1 MSFSPKMK
9 LLVLAL
15 FTSIASFAQT
25 TLTVGDIAI
34 IGFNTDDPDQFLFV
48 SLVDLSIGTQIKF
61 TDNGWNGTAL
71 TTNEGTFTW
80 TAATAVNKGTVIS
93 VNPTSISFSTSGDQ
107 VFAYQGAATAPVFI
121 FGLSTR
127 AWVTGSISQ
136 NTSRRPS
143 TLTSGSTAIAF
154 SSEIDNGFYNQVSNT
169 GTKAQHLA
177 NIANVSKWTRSN
189 TRYSSFPSWTFTFD
203 GGAVSTEPA
212 ANPTNLMFSG
222 ITTYQGTAAFTA
234 ATGTPAGYIV
244 IRSVNA
250 PLSALPVDGT
260 TYTLGQSIGNGKVC
274 SIGTSTSI
282 NQKGWR
288 ANTTYHFTVLSYVG
302 SGTGINYRQ
311 ATPLSGSITTPANME
326 STYYSS
332 VDPNASNF
340 IAQLQTRVRTPYVK
354 VSYDQYDETMV
365 AQYEFRDTTNAQR
378 VQECA
383 YSGQIYTYTPPFV
396 WYTTSPF
403 SREHTWCVS
412 WMPSGGSTGLNEY
425 ADQHHLFTV
434 NQNNANGVRSNHP
447 LGEVVTPTSTYLQ
460 GMLGLDANGNLV
472 YEPRDAQ
479 KGDAARALLYMTL
492 RYNGINGFNWT
503 FNQLNNVI
511 LPALNEDQQDLQTL
525 INWHFSDLPD
535 NYEIAKNDFIQSIQ
549 QNRNPF
555 VDRPEWVNLINF
567 NTLTAAAAPGM
578 VMNYEEDETLYNLS
592 VYPNPSED
600 ILWFNL
606 PITETAQLRIFDMTG
621 RIVSNELIQSEGQ
634 RVMSIQTNEYTSGA
648 YILEIST
655 DSHHQ
660 AVRWIKN

>member
-9 LLVLAL
+9 MLVIAL

-48 SLVDLSIGTQIKF
+48 PLVDLSAGTQIKF
-61 TDNGWNGTAL
+61 TDNGWSGTAL

-80 TAATAVNKGTVIS
+80 TATAAVNKGTVVS

-136 NTSRRPS
+136 NTSRRPAS
-143 TLTSGSTAIAF
+143 LTTGTTAIAF
-154 SSEIDNGFYNQVSNT
+154 STEVDNGFYNQVANV

-177 NIANVSKWTRSN
+177 NIGNVSKWTRNN
-189 TRYSSFPSWTFTFD
+189 TRYSSFPAWTFTFD
-203 GGAVSTEPA
+203 SAVSTEPA
-212 ANPTNLMFSG
+212 ANPTNLVFSG
-222 ITTYQGTAAFTA
+222 VTTYQGTAAFTA
-234 ATGTPAGYIV
+234 ATGAPAGYIV
-244 IRSVNA
+244 IRSENA
-250 PLSALPVDGT
+250 PLTSLPVDGT

-274 SIGTSTSI
+274 SIGTATTIS
-282 NQKGWR
+282 QKGWR
-288 ANTTYHFTVLSYVG
+288 ANATYFFTALSYIG
-302 SGTGINYRQ
+302 SGAGINYRQ

-326 STYYSS
+326 STYYNT
-332 VDPNASNF
+332 VDPSASNF
-340 IAQLQTRVRTPYVK
+340 ITQLQSRIQAPYTK
-354 VSYDQYDETMV
+354 VSYDLYDETMV
-365 AQYEFRDTTNAQR
+365 AQYEFRDTTGAQR

-511 LPALNEDQQDLQTL
+511 LPALNEDPQDLQTL

-606 PITETAQLRIFDMTG
+606 PVSETAQLRIFDMTG
-621 RIVSNELIQSEGQ
+621 RIVSNELIQTEGQ

-655 DSHHQ
+655 DNHHQ

>member
-9 LLVLAL
+9 MFVLAL
-15 FTSIASFAQT
+15 FAGLTSLAQT

-48 SLVDLSIGTQIKF
+48 PLVDLSAGTQIKF
-61 TDNGWNGTAL
+61 TDNGWNGSAL

-80 TAATAVNKGTVIS
+80 TASSAINKGTIVS
-93 VNPTSISFSTSGDQ
+93 VNPTAIAFGTSGDQ
-107 VFAYQGAATAPVFI
+107 IFAYQGAANAPVFI
-121 FGLSTR
+121 FGLTTNN
-127 AWVTGSISQ
+127 WVTGNISAS
-136 NTSRRPS
+136 TSRRPS
-143 TLTSGSTAIAF
+143 ALSVGSTAIAF
-154 SSEIDNGFYNQVSNT
+154 SNEIDNGFYNQVSNT

-189 TRYSSFPSWTFTFD
+189 NRYSSFPSWTFTFD
-203 GGAVSTEPA
+203 GAVNLEPA
-212 ANPTNLMFSG
+212 ANPSNLVFSG
-222 ITTYQGTAAFTA
+222 VTTYQGTATFTA

-244 IRSVNA
+244 IRSDNA
-250 PLSALPVDGT
+250 ALSALPVDGT

-274 SIGTSTSI
+274 SIGTATSVS
-282 NQKGWR
+282 QKGWR
-288 ANTTYHFTVLSYVG
+288 ASTTYHFTVLSYIG
-302 SGTGINYRQ
+302 SGTSINYRQ
-311 ATPLSGSITTPANME
+311 ASPLSGSITTPANME
-326 STYYSS
+326 NNYYST

-340 IAQLQTRVRTPYVK
+340 ISQLQSRVQSPYIK

-396 WYTTSPF
+396 WYTASPF

-412 WMPSGGSTGLNEY
+412 WMPSGGGTGLNEY

-460 GMLGLDANGNLV
+460 GMLGLDINGNLV

-479 KGDAARALLYMTL
+479 KGDAARALLYMAL
-492 RYNGINGFNWT
+492 RYNGINGYNWT
-503 FNQLNNVI
+503 FNQLNNII
-511 LPALNEDQQDLQTL
+511 LPALNEDPQDLQTL

-555 VDRPEWVNLINF
+555 VDRPEWVNLIDF
-567 NTLTAAAAPGM
+567 NTMTAAAAPGM
-578 VMNYEEDETLYNLS
+578 VIDYQQEQELYTLS
-592 VYPNPSED
+592 VYPNPAED

-606 PITETAQLRIFDMTG
+606 PVTEAAQLRVFDMTG
-621 RIVSNELIQSEGQ
+621 RIVMNEMLQVEEQ
-634 RVMSIQTNEYTSGA
+634 RVMSINTNEFQSGA
-648 YILEIST
+648 YILDIST
-655 DSHHQ
+655 SDHHQ

>member
-1 MSFSPKMK
+1 
-9 LLVLAL
+9 
-15 FTSIASFAQT
+15 
-25 TLTVGDIAI
+25 
-34 IGFNTDDPDQFLFV
+34 
-48 SLVDLSIGTQIKF
+48 
-61 TDNGWNGTAL
+61 
-71 TTNEGTFTW
+71 
-80 TAATAVNKGTVIS
+80 
-93 VNPTSISFSTSGDQ
+93 
-107 VFAYQGAATAPVFI
+107 
-121 FGLSTR
+121 
-127 AWVTGSISQ
+127 
-136 NTSRRPS
+136 
-143 TLTSGSTAIAF
+143 
-154 SSEIDNGFYNQVSNT
+154 
-169 GTKAQHLA
+169 
-177 NIANVSKWTRSN
+177 
-189 TRYSSFPSWTFTFD
+189 
-203 GGAVSTEPA
+203 
-212 ANPTNLMFSG
+212 
-222 ITTYQGTAAFTA
+222 
-234 ATGTPAGYIV
+234 
-244 IRSVNA
+244 
-250 PLSALPVDGT
+250 
-260 TYTLGQSIGNGKVC
+260 
-274 SIGTSTSI
+274 
-282 NQKGWR
+282 
-288 ANTTYHFTVLSYVG
+288 VLSYVG

-326 STYYSS
+326 STYYSA

-340 IAQLQTRVRTPYVK
+340 ITQLQTRVRTPYVK

-511 LPALNEDQQDLQTL
+511 LPALNEDAQDLQTL

-578 VMNYEEDETLYNLS
+578 VIDYQEEQALYNLS
-592 VYPNPSED
+592 VYPNPAED
-600 ILWFNL
+600 ILWFNI
-606 PITETAQLRIFDMTG
+606 PISETVQLRVYDMTG
-621 RIVSNELIQSEGQ
+621 RIVMNEVMNIEGE
-634 RVMSIQTNEYTSGA
+634 RVMSINTNNFKSGA
-648 YILEIST
+648 YILEVST
-655 DSHHQ
+655 ADHHQ

>member
-9 LLVLAL
+9 MLVIAL
-15 FTSIASFAQT
+15 FASLASFSQT
-25 TLTVGDIAI
+25 TLTAGDIAI

-48 SLVDLSIGTQIKF
+48 PLVDLSTGTQIKF
-61 TDNGWNGTAL
+61 TDNGWNGSSL

-80 TAATAVNKGTVIS
+80 TASAAINKGTVIT
-93 VNPTSISFSTSGDQ
+93 VNPTAISFSTSGDQ
-107 VFAYQGAATAPVFI
+107 IFAYQGAATAPVFI

-127 AWVTGSISQ
+127 AWVTGSISAS
-136 NTSRRPS
+136 TSRRPAA
-143 TLTSGSTAIAF
+143 LTVGSTAVAF
-154 SSEIDNGFYNQVSNT
+154 STEVDNGFYNQVSNT

-203 GGAVSTEPA
+203 GGAVITEPT
-212 ANPTNLMFSG
+212 ANPTNLSFSNV
-222 ITTYQGTAAFTA
+222 TTYQGTASFTA
-234 ATGTPAGYIV
+234 ATGSPAGYIV
-244 IRSVNA
+244 VRSENA

-260 TYTLGQSIGNGKVC
+260 TYTLGQTIGNGKVC
-274 SIGTSTSI
+274 SIGTATSI
-282 NQKGWR
+282 SQKGWR
-288 ANTTYHFTVLSYVG
+288 ANTTYYFTSLSYIG

-311 ATPLSGSITTPANME
+311 AGPLNGSITTPANME

-340 IAQLQTRVRTPYVK
+340 IAQLQSRVQAPYTK
-354 VSYDQYDETMV
+354 VSYDLYDETMV
-365 AQYEFRDTTNAQR
+365 AQYEFRDTTGGQR

-492 RYNGINGFNWT
+492 RYNGINGHNWT
-503 FNQLNNVI
+503 FSQLNNVI
-511 LPALNEDQQDLQTL
+511 LPALNEDPQDLQTL
-525 INWHFSDLPD
+525 INWHFNDLPD

-555 VDRPEWVNLINF
+555 VDRPEWVSLIDF
-567 NTLTAAAAPGM
+567 NTLTVAAAPGM
-578 VMNYEEDETLYNLS
+578 AINYQEEELYNLS
-592 VYPNPSED
+592 VYPNPAED

-606 PITETAQLRIFDMTG
+606 PVSETAQLRIFDMTG
-621 RIVSNELIQSEGQ
+621 RIVSNEILQVEGQ
-634 RVMSIQTNEYTSGA
+634 RVMSIPTNDFTSGA